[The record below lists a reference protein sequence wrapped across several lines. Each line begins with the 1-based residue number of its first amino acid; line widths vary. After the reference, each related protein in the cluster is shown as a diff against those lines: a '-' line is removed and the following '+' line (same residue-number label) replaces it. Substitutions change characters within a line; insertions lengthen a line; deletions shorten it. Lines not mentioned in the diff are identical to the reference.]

1 MRTRGS
7 FKRCLLMTKVKT
19 SNIIVRLV
27 TLVLQ
32 TALVLGLFSAGWL
45 IYRRLPA
52 HLPNTTEERASDA
65 LIEVIMRPSPPLSGI
80 ALDVPVEFY
89 PVDIV
94 AVHHEYFTERR
105 AGKRF
110 DDFLT
115 ERMNGRRPVTV
126 RLDQSGRATVAVG
139 RGNWWVHAALMGEE
153 DLEWRLPVSIT
164 APKQT
169 VELNPQNAYT
179 RTKSF

>member
-1 MRTRGS
+1 VTTPG
-7 FKRCLLMTKVKT
+7 
-19 SNIIVRLV
+19 IIFRLV

-32 TALVLGLFSAGWL
+32 AALVLGLFSAGWL
-45 IYRRLPA
+45 IYRKLPTQI
-52 HLPNTTEERASDA
+52 PNSPEERASDA
-65 LIEVIMRPSPPLSGI
+65 LIQLIMRPAPKMGGA
-80 ALDVPVEFY
+80 ALNVAVEFY

-115 ERMNGRRPVTV
+115 ERMNGRRPVTA
-126 RLDQSGRATVAVG
+126 RLDQSGRALVTISP
-139 RGNWWVHAALMGEE
+139 GNWWVHAALAGEE
-153 DLEWRLPVSIT
+153 DLEWRLPVSI
-164 APKQT
+164 AGPKQT
-169 VELNPQNAYT
+169 IELTPQNAYT

>member
-1 MRTRGS
+1 MITPG
-7 FKRCLLMTKVKT
+7 
-19 SNIIVRLV
+19 IIFRLV

-32 TALVLGLFSAGWL
+32 AALVVGLFSAGWL
-45 IYRRLPA
+45 IYRGLPTPIA
-52 HLPNTTEERASDA
+52 KSPQERPSDA
-65 LIEVIMRPSPPLSGI
+65 LIELIMRPAPKMSAA
-80 ALDVPVEFY
+80 ALDVAVEFY

-115 ERMNGRRPVTV
+115 ERMNGRRPVTA
-126 RLDQSGRATVAVG
+126 RLDQSGRALVTISP
-139 RGNWWVHAALMGEE
+139 GNWWVHSALAGEE
-153 DLEWRLPVSIT
+153 DLEWRLPVSI
-164 APKQT
+164 AGPKQT
-169 VELNPQNAYT
+169 IELTPQNAYT

>member
-1 MRTRGS
+1 VTTPG
-7 FKRCLLMTKVKT
+7 
-19 SNIIVRLV
+19 IIFRLA

-32 TALVLGLFSAGWL
+32 AALVLGLFSAGWL
-45 IYRRLPA
+45 IYRKLPTHVA
-52 HLPNTTEERASDA
+52 NSSEERASDA
-65 LIEVIMRPSPPLSGI
+65 MIQIIIRPAPQMAGV
-80 ALDVPVEFY
+80 ALDVTVEFY

-105 AGKRF
+105 AGKPF

-115 ERMNGRRPVTV
+115 ERMNGRRPVTA
-126 RLDQSGRATVAVG
+126 RLDQSGRALVAISP
-139 RGNWWVHAALMGEE
+139 GNWWVHAALAGEE
-153 DLEWRLPVSIT
+153 DLEWRLPVSIA

-169 VELNPQNAYT
+169 IELVPQNAYT

>member
-1 MRTRGS
+1 
-7 FKRCLLMTKVKT
+7 MTT
-19 SNIIVRLV
+19 PGIIFRLV

-32 TALVLGLFSAGWL
+32 AALVLGLFSAGWL
-45 IYRRLPA
+45 IYRRLPT
-52 HLPNTTEERASDA
+52 HLANSTEEPARDA
-65 LIEVIMRPSPPLSGI
+65 QIQLILRPAPQMAGV
-80 ALDVPVEFY
+80 ALDVQVEFY

-115 ERMNGRRPVTV
+115 ERMNGRRPVTAH
-126 RLDQSGRATVAVG
+126 LDQTGRAVVAVSP
-139 RGNWWVHAALMGEE
+139 GNWWVHAALAGEE

-164 APKQT
+164 EPKQT
-169 VELNPQNAYT
+169 IELTPQNAYT
-179 RTKSF
+179 RTKTF

>member
-1 MRTRGS
+1 VTTPG
-7 FKRCLLMTKVKT
+7 
-19 SNIIVRLV
+19 IIFRLV

-32 TALVLGLFSAGWL
+32 AALVLGLFSAGWL
-45 IYRRLPA
+45 IYRSLPT
-52 HLPNTTEERASDA
+52 PIQNSTEGRASDA
-65 LIEVIMRPSPPLSGI
+65 LIQLVMRPAPQMAGV
-80 ALDVPVEFY
+80 ALDVQVEFY

-115 ERMNGRRPVTV
+115 ERMNGRRPVTA
-126 RLDQSGRATVAVG
+126 RLDQNGRALVTVSP
-139 RGNWWVHAALMGEE
+139 GNWWVHAALTGEE
-153 DLEWRLPVSIT
+153 DLEWRLPVSISG
-164 APKQT
+164 PKQT
-169 VELNPQNAYT
+169 IELTPQNAYT

>member
-1 MRTRGS
+1 
-7 FKRCLLMTKVKT
+7 VKT
-19 SNIIVRLV
+19 PGIIFRLT

-32 TALVLGLFSAGWL
+32 LALVIGLFSAGWL
-45 IYRRLPA
+45 IYRGLPSQA
-52 HLPNTTEERASDA
+52 PKPAPERSGDA
-65 LIEVIMRPSPPLSGI
+65 VIQLVMRPGSQMVGVGLN
-80 ALDVPVEFY
+80 VTVEFY

-115 ERMNGRRPVTV
+115 ERMNGRRPVTAH
-126 RLDQSGRATVAVG
+126 LDQSGQATVTVG
-139 RGNWWVHAALMGEE
+139 PGNWWVHAALAGEE
-153 DLEWRLPVSIT
+153 DLEWRLPVSI
-164 APKQT
+164 AGPNQT
-169 VELNPQNAYT
+169 IELTPQNAYT